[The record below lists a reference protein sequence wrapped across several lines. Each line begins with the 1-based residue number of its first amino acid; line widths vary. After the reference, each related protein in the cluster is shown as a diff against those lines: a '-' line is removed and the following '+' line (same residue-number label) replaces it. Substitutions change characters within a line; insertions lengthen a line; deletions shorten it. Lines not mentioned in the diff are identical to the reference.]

1 MSDDPATEVKALAS
15 DPIVT
20 GILDRLRSGLDASLA
35 YHRPAHTEDVVQQ
48 ALTLATLDALDAHS
62 MLLIAVAAAFHDAG
76 FLVTRSGHE
85 SISADMASSAMTGD
99 KRFSQT
105 DIDLVADMIMD
116 TQVYQTGPVHRTNT
130 PLSAWLL
137 DADLANFGRDDFFEQ
152 FQLEPCSLYEAEVL
166 ISRYCLWDAAAKA
179 PGKGNAGGSRGV
191 SNGNTPSWA
200 TPHQQQSPPPEA
212 EHSAVNSKFTFP
224 SLASKQQSSSSMASA
239 RLEAGMNFTQF
250 CCFLMDPE
258 SNSWFKPKHHT
269 VYQDMHQPQN

>member
-105 DIDLVADMIMD
+105 DIDLVTDMIMD

-152 FQLEPCSLYEAEVL
+152 FQLVALENNIEPERLVTTTIDL
-166 ISRYCLWDAAAKA
+166 MDRH
-179 PGKGNAGGSRGV
+179 
-191 SNGNTPSWA
+191 SW
-200 TPHQQQSPPPEA
+200 QSPAGAASFELKKRENRQA
-212 EHSAVNSKFTFP
+212 LTQVAV
-224 SLASKQQSSSSMASA
+224 
-239 RLEAGMNFTQF
+239 
-250 CCFLMDPE
+250 
-258 SNSWFKPKHHT
+258 
-269 VYQDMHQPQN
+269 

>member
-20 GILDRLRSGLDASLA
+20 GILDRLRSELDASLA

-48 ALTLATLDALDAHS
+48 ALTLATLDALDTHS

-85 SISADMASSAMTGD
+85 SISADMATSAMTGD

-105 DIDLVADMIMD
+105 DIDLVANMIMD
-116 TQVYQTGPVHRTNT
+116 TQVYRTGAVHRTNT

-152 FQLEPCSLYEAEVL
+152 FRLVALENNIEPERLVTTTIDL
-166 ISRYCLWDAAAKA
+166 MDRHTW
-179 PGKGNAGGSRGV
+179 
-191 SNGNTPSWA
+191 
-200 TPHQQQSPPPEA
+200 QSPAGAASFELKKRENRQA
-212 EHSAVNSKFTFP
+212 LTQVAV
-224 SLASKQQSSSSMASA
+224 
-239 RLEAGMNFTQF
+239 
-250 CCFLMDPE
+250 
-258 SNSWFKPKHHT
+258 
-269 VYQDMHQPQN
+269 

>member
-20 GILDRLRSGLDASLA
+20 GILDRLRSELDASLT
-35 YHRPAHTEDVVQQ
+35 YHRPAHTEDVIQQ
-48 ALTLATLDALDAHS
+48 ALTLAKLDALDAHS

-85 SISADMASSAMTGD
+85 SISADMAATAMAGD

-116 TQVYQTGPVHRTNT
+116 TQVYQTGAVHRTNT

-152 FQLEPCSLYEAEVL
+152 FQLVALENNIEPERLVTTTIDL
-166 ISRYCLWDAAAKA
+166 MDRHTW
-179 PGKGNAGGSRGV
+179 
-191 SNGNTPSWA
+191 
-200 TPHQQQSPPPEA
+200 QSPAGAASFELKKRENRQA
-212 EHSAVNSKFTFP
+212 LTQVAV
-224 SLASKQQSSSSMASA
+224 
-239 RLEAGMNFTQF
+239 
-250 CCFLMDPE
+250 
-258 SNSWFKPKHHT
+258 
-269 VYQDMHQPQN
+269 

>member
-20 GILDRLRSGLDASLA
+20 GILDRLRSELDASLA

-85 SISADMASSAMTGD
+85 SISADMATSAMAGD

-116 TQVYQTGPVHRTNT
+116 TQVYQTGAVHRTST

-152 FQLEPCSLYEAEVL
+152 FRLVALENNIEPERLVTTTIDL
-166 ISRYCLWDAAAKA
+166 MDRHTW
-179 PGKGNAGGSRGV
+179 
-191 SNGNTPSWA
+191 
-200 TPHQQQSPPPEA
+200 QSPAGAASFELKKRENREA
-212 EHSAVNSKFTFP
+212 LTQVAV
-224 SLASKQQSSSSMASA
+224 
-239 RLEAGMNFTQF
+239 
-250 CCFLMDPE
+250 
-258 SNSWFKPKHHT
+258 
-269 VYQDMHQPQN
+269 

>member
-20 GILDRLRSGLDASLA
+20 GILDRLRSELDASLA
-35 YHRPAHTEDVVQQ
+35 YHRPAHTEDVIQQ
-48 ALTLATLDALDAHS
+48 ALTLAKLDALDAHS

-85 SISADMASSAMTGD
+85 SISADMAATAMAGD

-116 TQVYQTGPVHRTNT
+116 TQVYQTGTVHRTNT

-152 FQLEPCSLYEAEVL
+152 FQLVALENNIEPERLVTTTIDL
-166 ISRYCLWDAAAKA
+166 MDRHTW
-179 PGKGNAGGSRGV
+179 
-191 SNGNTPSWA
+191 
-200 TPHQQQSPPPEA
+200 QSPAGAASFELKKRENRQA
-212 EHSAVNSKFTFP
+212 LTQVAV
-224 SLASKQQSSSSMASA
+224 
-239 RLEAGMNFTQF
+239 
-250 CCFLMDPE
+250 
-258 SNSWFKPKHHT
+258 
-269 VYQDMHQPQN
+269 